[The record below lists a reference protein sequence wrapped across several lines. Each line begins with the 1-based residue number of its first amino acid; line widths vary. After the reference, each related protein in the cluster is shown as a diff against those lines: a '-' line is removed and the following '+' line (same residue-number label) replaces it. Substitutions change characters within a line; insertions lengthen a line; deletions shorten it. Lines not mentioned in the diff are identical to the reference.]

1 MPSLNYST
9 ALREGRLEEYEAQR
23 EKKNK
28 SRIRFP
34 DLDAYVDYLIKK
46 TERDYENAKK
56 QEVVSEENQQ
66 TKQKMKENLPKF
78 LAFITHILENNF
90 VIEIIVDDDEDA
102 FQIFET
108 LNERGLP
115 LSKSNLIKNHIIF
128 RMDSEPA
135 QGEISN
141 EWNEIFDD
149 ICSG

>member
-1 MPSLNYST
+1 ML
-9 ALREGRLEEYEAQR
+9 
-23 EKKNK
+23 
-28 SRIRFP
+28 
-34 DLDAYVDYLIKK
+34 DYLIKK

-108 LNERGLP
+108 LNERGLA
-115 LSKSNLIKNHIIF
+115 LSKSNFQFHFPIF
-128 RMDSEPA
+128 VCQLSVNL
-135 QGEISN
+135 SN
-141 EWNEIFDD
+141 KVIRRSVFRNKKLHFFKWPERK
-149 ICSG
+149 